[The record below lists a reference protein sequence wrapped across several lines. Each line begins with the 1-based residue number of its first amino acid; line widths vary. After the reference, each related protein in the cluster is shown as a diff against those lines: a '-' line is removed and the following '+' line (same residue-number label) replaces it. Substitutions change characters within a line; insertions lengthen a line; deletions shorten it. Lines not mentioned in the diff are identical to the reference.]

1 MKSVFSILLVGVALF
16 GGAFA
21 ASVPPAKI
29 GKKCSPADGRAITEC
44 KAHIQEYMKGVEDLT
59 EEDIKQRINIHGFKE
74 KCAPVNQC
82 LTSLSHCDIYGN
94 GQMTLLTNVVRT
106 FCNLVTYLAESPCS
120 QKMHAHDSK
129 CFKEWNPYL
138 EKDDVKDENRRK
150 EAYHNAEEYIEY
162 EKSQMRDCYGNY
174 KNYKELLETTD
185 TEDRDKLELIY
196 RSCWNIRH
204 YSGLGNGTV
213 AWKDCERLEVI
224 KDLLKNLIDWKDQHE
239 DDDAV
244 LPDDEEE
251 PKP

>member
-150 EAYHNAEEYIEY
+150 EA
-162 EKSQMRDCYGNY
+162 C
-174 KNYKELLETTD
+174 KNYFGQNGCMRKKLIQMCGKEEWTKF
-185 TEDRDKLELIY
+185 RDHLINLNNLVFKQCDL
-196 RSCWNIRH
+196 RVI
-204 YSGLGNGTV
+204 V
-213 AWKDCERLEVI
+213 WK
-224 KDLLKNLIDWKDQHE
+224 
-239 DDDAV
+239 
-244 LPDDEEE
+244 
-251 PKP
+251 